1 MKRFRLIALSVP
13 ALALAGSL
21 ACAQDQP
28 VDLELALGV
37 DVSGSVDDH
46 EAMLQ
51 RQGYIAAF
59 RHPDVIRAMEQ
70 GILGRIAVAYY
81 EWAGYGH
88 MRIISDWTLIDGA
101 EAARAFA
108 GSLELNP
115 PETAYRTAISSAID
129 FAVTYFD
136 VNDFEGTRRVVD
148 ISGDGA
154 NNWGGPVT
162 LARDRAV
169 LAGVI
174 INGLPIV
181 NDRPG
186 PSGRPQT
193 SNLDLYYE
201 NCVIG
206 GPGAFIVI
214 ANSFQEFAEAVRRKL
229 IMEIADLAP
238 PDPPARLVAAQFAPE
253 RVAPPCNVGERRWV
267 DDDDF

>member
-1 MKRFRLIALSVP
+1 MT
-13 ALALAGSL
+13 LAGPVAAS
-21 ACAQDQP
+21 QDGP
-28 VDLELALGV
+28 VDLELALGI
-37 DVSGSVDDH
+37 DVSGSVDDD

-59 RHPDVIRAMEQ
+59 RHPDVIRAIEQ

-88 MRIISDWTLIDGA
+88 MRIITDWTLIDGA
-101 EAARAFA
+101 EAAHAFA

-115 PETAYRTAISSAID
+115 PQTAYRTAIASAID

-154 NNWGGPVT
+154 NNWGGLVT
-162 LARDRAV
+162 AARDLAV
-169 LAGVI
+169 AQGVI

-206 GPGAFIVI
+206 GPGAFLVV
-214 ANSFQEFAEAVRRKL
+214 ANSFPEFAEAVRRKL
-229 IMEIADLAP
+229 IIEIADLAP
-238 PDPPARLVAAQFAPE
+238 GHERALIPVQFTPN
-253 RVAPPCNVGERRWV
+253 RIAPPCDIGERRWE
-267 DDDDF
+267 DEGDF

>member
-1 MKRFRLIALSVP
+1 MKQIRLILLGV
-13 ALALAGSL
+13 LALVL
-21 ACAQDQP
+21 ANPTASAQDQP
-28 VDLELALGV
+28 VDLELALGI

-46 EAMLQ
+46 EALLQ

-59 RHPDVIRAMEQ
+59 RHPDVIRAVEQ
-70 GILGRIAVAYY
+70 GTLGRIAVAYY

-88 MRIISDWTLIDGA
+88 MRIITDWTLIDGA
-101 EAARAFA
+101 EAAHAFA

-115 PETAYRTAISSAID
+115 PRTASRTAISSAID

-148 ISGDGA
+148 ISGDGT
-154 NNWGGPVT
+154 NNWGGLVT
-162 LARDRAV
+162 IARDRAV

-181 NDRPG
+181 NGRPG

-193 SNLDLYYE
+193 SGLDLYYE
-201 NCVIG
+201 DCVIG

-229 IMEIADLAP
+229 IIEIADLSP
-238 PDPPARLVAAQFAPE
+238 RHGPRLVPAQFTPRPA
-253 RVAPPCNVGERRWV
+253 APPCNIGEQRRL
-267 DDDDF
+267 DEDDF